1 MKLIQRIAYYGVGF
15 IIGLIILFFFLG
27 GKKTSCDYG
36 FDARTLKN
44 IRTKQIVFTAE
55 TEALQKQFQL
65 DTAAVRTIL
74 KKGDVD
80 FSETDRDLDS
90 CKIYLVNGEVH
101 EQYLQLRIQNCTK
114 TAKVLGIREIKD

>member
-1 MKLIQRIAYYGVGF
+1 MKLVQRIAYYGVGF

-44 IRTKQIVFTAE
+44 IRIKKIVFS
-55 TEALQKQFQL
+55 TESEPMRDRFQL
-65 DTAAVRTIL
+65 DTVAIRTIL

-80 FSETDRDLDS
+80 FSETDRKLDS
-90 CKIYLVNGEVH
+90 CKIYLIDGKVDTQE
-101 EQYLQLRIQNCTK
+101 YTLRIKNCE
-114 TAKVLGIREIKD
+114 KVATVLAIEKVD

>member
-1 MKLIQRIAYYGVGF
+1 MKVIQRFAYYGAGF
-15 IIGLIILFFFLG
+15 IVGLIILFFFLG

-44 IRTKQIVFTAE
+44 IRTKKIEFS
-55 TEALQKQFQL
+55 TESEMMWERYQL
-65 DTAAVRTIL
+65 DTSAVQSLL

-90 CKIYLVNGEVH
+90 CKIYIVNGRVKEKN
-101 EQYLQLRIQNCTK
+101 LQVRIKNCE
-114 TAKVLGIREIKD
+114 KVATVLTVKETD

>member
-1 MKLIQRIAYYGVGF
+1 MKVIQRFAFYGAGF
-15 IIGLIILFFFLG
+15 IVGLIILFFFLG

-44 IRTKQIVFTAE
+44 IRTKKIEFSSESEEMQN
-55 TEALQKQFQL
+55 KYQL
-65 DTAAVRTIL
+65 DEGAIQTIL

-90 CKIYLVNGEVH
+90 CKIYLVNGTLKEKN
-101 EQYLQLRIQNCTK
+101 LQLRIQNCDKIAT
-114 TAKVLGIREIKD
+114 VLAVKETD

>member
-15 IIGLIILFFFLG
+15 IIGLFILFFFLS

-44 IRTKQIVFTAE
+44 IRTKKIDFSAE
-55 TEALQKQFQL
+55 SEAMKNKFQL
-65 DTAAVRTIL
+65 DTVDIRTIL

-80 FSETDRDLDS
+80 FSETDRTLDS
-90 CKIYLVNGEVH
+90 CKIYRINGFLE
-101 EQYLQLRIQNCTK
+101 EKNLEFRIKNCE
-114 TAKVLGIREIKD
+114 KVATVLTIEERR

>member
-1 MKLIQRIAYYGVGF
+1 MKLIQRIAFYGVGF

-44 IRTKQIVFTAE
+44 IRIKKIVFS
-55 TEALQKQFQL
+55 TESEPMRDRFQL
-65 DTAAVRTIL
+65 DTTAIRTIL

-80 FSETDRDLDS
+80 FSETDRKLDS
-90 CKIYLVNGEVH
+90 CKIYLIDGEVNDQ
-101 EQYLQLRIQNCTK
+101 QYTLRIKNCK
-114 TAKVLGIREIKD
+114 KVATVLAIEKVD